1 MSDSPELLKPIAEVT
16 EVTENELQI
25 ELGNLK
31 AENENLR
38 QELEVLKQELA
49 ENTRYYT
56 ARLNE
61 AGATVGTF
69 KDKLEAAQAKNQ
81 RLQNN
86 LGNLQAEREE
96 LAQLKKEAKEAAAE
110 VHREGNAIKVER
122 IRWQRELSDAR
133 AELADAKATILNQ
146 GNKIRELERG
156 YSLKPNPAERRL
168 RLEIGELQAQL
179 ETERTSRENI
189 EVERSSLKQNSASAT
204 ILSER
209 LAPDAATILSQLRAR
224 RKKSTAT
231 LGDVEKILEILEASF
246 EN

>member
-31 AENENLR
+31 VENENLR

-156 YSLKPNPAERRL
+156 YTLKPNPAERRL

-179 ETERTSRENI
+179 SE
-189 EVERSSLKQNSASAT
+189 LKQKSAT
-204 ILSER
+204 ASELPEAAEILN
-209 LAPDAATILSQLRAR
+209 QLKAH
-224 RKKSTAT
+224 RKKSSAT
-231 LGDVEKILEILEASF
+231 LADIEKILEIIGGDNE
-246 EN
+246 

>member
-1 MSDSPELLKPIAEVT
+1 LSDSPELLKPIAEVT
-16 EVTENELQI
+16 EVTDNKLQI

-31 AENENLR
+31 TENENLR
-38 QELEVLKQELA
+38 QELESLRQELA

-61 AGATVGTF
+61 AGATIGTF
-69 KDKLEAAQAKNQ
+69 KDKLKVAQAKNQ
-81 RLQNN
+81 RLQND

-96 LAQLKKEAKEAAAE
+96 LAQLKKWAKEAAAE

-122 IRWQRELSDAR
+122 IRWQQELSDAR

-179 ETERTSRENI
+179 SD
-189 EVERSSLKQNSASAT
+189 LKQKSVAARELPET
-204 ILSER
+204 AEILN
-209 LAPDAATILSQLRAR
+209 QLKAH
-224 RKKSTAT
+224 RKKSSAT
-231 LGDVEKILEILEASF
+231 LADVEKILEILGGDNE
-246 EN
+246 

>member
-179 ETERTSRENI
+179 ETERTSREKI
-189 EVERSSLKQNSASAT
+189 EVELSDLKQNSAPAAAR
-204 ILSER
+204 SEK
-209 LAPDAATILSQLRAR
+209 LTSDAATILSQLRAR

>member
-1 MSDSPELLKPIAEVT
+1 LSDSPELLKPIAEVT
-16 EVTENELQI
+16 EVTDSELQI

-38 QELEVLKQELA
+38 QKLESLRQELA

-61 AGATVGTF
+61 AGATIGTF

-110 VHREGNAIKVER
+110 VHREGRSIELEKN
-122 IRWQRELSDAR
+122 RWQGQLSDAR
-133 AELADAKATILNQ
+133 AELADAQAIIVNQ
-146 GNKIRELERG
+146 GNRIRELERG
-156 YSLKPNPAERRL
+156 YTLKPNPAERRL

-179 ETERTSRENI
+179 SE
-189 EVERSSLKQNSASAT
+189 LKQKLATASELPEAAE
-204 ILSER
+204 ILN
-209 LAPDAATILSQLRAR
+209 QLKAH
-224 RKKSTAT
+224 RKKSSAT
-231 LGDVEKILEILEASF
+231 LPDIEKILEIIGGDNE
-246 EN
+246 